1 MNSFR
6 IKIALWSGLISGAL
20 LVGAGWLLWKQT
32 ARASLDQVDQELLL
46 IGHSNL
52 ERRHGHTRY
61 VELDKALNVFSSTN
75 AGYILHFAGSGRSQH
90 TSTNWPGLLAMESFA
105 ELTDYPPGVEVDP
118 SLFDDLR
125 GSRGSREAKSR
136 IRLPLKIPRF
146 ETRSAEGRT
155 WRMATMGNPTQTLIL
170 GVDIARFEDGLK
182 RLRTVY
188 LAVIPAGLLL
198 VGFGA
203 WFVAGRT
210 LRPLNAVTASVENVT
225 AKGLDQ
231 RIDIG
236 AHDREFSRLISVFNE
251 MLNRLQTSFQQATRF
266 SADASHELKTPLAI
280 MQGEIEQA
288 LRQAE
293 DGSEIQR
300 TFGRQLEEIQRLKII
315 TRKLLLLSRADSGE
329 LVVSFERINLSE
341 MIAATAED
349 ADILA
354 SHLDVEAE
362 IEPDI
367 LVDADPVLI
376 QQVLQNLAANAANYN
391 HDQGWIRMTLKIQ
404 GERALFRISN
414 SGPGIAPEQ
423 RERVFDRFH
432 RADTARNRDTDGVG
446 LGLSLCREIVRAHDG
461 ELRLVDSSS
470 ETAVFELSL
479 CLRRCRKK
487 DAGDA
492 TSRSPQAAT

>member
-1 MNSFR
+1 
-6 IKIALWSGLISGAL
+6 
-20 LVGAGWLLWKQT
+20 
-32 ARASLDQVDQELLL
+32 
-46 IGHSNL
+46 
-52 ERRHGHTRY
+52 
-61 VELDKALNVFSSTN
+61 
-75 AGYILHFAGSGRSQH
+75 
-90 TSTNWPGLLAMESFA
+90 
-105 ELTDYPPGVEVDP
+105 
-118 SLFDDLR
+118 
-125 GSRGSREAKSR
+125 
-136 IRLPLKIPRF
+136 
-146 ETRSAEGRT
+146 
-155 WRMATMGNPTQTLIL
+155 MATMGNPTQTLIL

-210 LRPLNAVTASVENVT
+210 LRPLNAVTASVDNVT

-236 AHDREFSRLISVFNE
+236 AHDREFSRLISVLNE

-376 QQVLQNLAANAANYN
+376 QQVLQNLAANAAN
-391 HDQGWIRMTLKIQ
+391 
-404 GERALFRISN
+404 FRISN